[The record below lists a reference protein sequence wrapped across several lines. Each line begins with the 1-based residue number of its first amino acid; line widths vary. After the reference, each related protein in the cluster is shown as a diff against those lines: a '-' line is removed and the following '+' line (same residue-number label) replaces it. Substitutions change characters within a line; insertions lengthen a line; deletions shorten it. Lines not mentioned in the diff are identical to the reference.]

1 MGGAI
6 LVRVGGAYSFP
17 KPWQRKCL
25 DLEDERG
32 LHLQWRC
39 DKSCMGSKQTKPL
52 GNPGL
57 ASRSVLGL
65 YFALLLLIRPCSCQ
79 DLAEVTAC
87 IPPPGVCEAGGRPGF
102 PTAGIVLLGPSAVC
116 VGLAVSLS
124 GTIYADTELGTWIFE
139 DYFLEGKGFFIFIL
153 F

>member
-6 LVRVGGAYSFP
+6 LVGVGGAYSFP
-17 KPWQRKCL
+17 KLWQRKCL

-32 LHLQWRC
+32 QHLQWRC
-39 DKSCMGSKQTKPL
+39 DKSCMGSKQNKPL
-52 GNPGL
+52 GNLGL

-65 YFALLLLIRPCSCQ
+65 YCVLLLLIPPCSCQ
-79 DLAEVTAC
+79 DLAEVAAC
-87 IPPPGVCEAGGRPGF
+87 IPPAGVCEAGGKPGF

-116 VGLAVSLS
+116 VGLAVSLP
-124 GTIYADTELGTWIFE
+124 GTIYADTELGTQISE
-139 DYFLEGKGFFIFIL
+139 DYFPEGKVFFIFFL